1 MLPERVT
8 VIGAGSWGTA
18 LAILLCHNIEHVLLW
33 GRNARAMGTM
43 AKEHCNTRYLP
54 DIIFPRNLEI
64 QADFQRVVTDELCF
78 VVAVPSHAFR
88 ETLEKLKSNIISQG
102 FQPTE
107 ATVIWGTKGFDPTT
121 GSLLSEVADEVLG
134 HSAGCRVSCGVISG
148 PSFAKETVNALPT
161 ALTLAS
167 ASTEHAENMA
177 SWFRTATTKVYF
189 SDDLVG
195 VQLGGA
201 IKNVMAIAA
210 GISDGLGYGANAR
223 AALITRGLSE
233 LTRLGL
239 ALGGKAKT
247 FMGLTGVGDL
257 ILTCTD
263 NQSRNRR
270 FGLRLGAGKSK
281 AEAIAEIGQEI
292 EGINTAR
299 ELFAISKNLGVDMPI
314 TEQVYKII
322 HHDNDPATAVQSL
335 LQRNP
340 KAETD

>member
-1 MLPERVT
+1 MLPERVA

-18 LAILLCHNIEHVLLW
+18 LAILLCSNIARVLLW
-33 GRNARAMGTM
+33 GRNAKAMENM
-43 AKEHCNTRYLP
+43 AKARANARYLP
-54 DIIFPRNLEI
+54 DIAFPRNLEI
-64 QADFQRVVTDELCF
+64 QSDFQRIVTDDLCF
-78 VVAVPSHAFR
+78 VVVVPSHGFR
-88 ETLEKLKSNIISQG
+88 QTLENLKNHIINQG
-102 FQPTE
+102 FQLDD
-107 ATVIWGTKGFDPTT
+107 ATIIWGTKGFDTAT
-121 GSLLSEVADEVLG
+121 GRLLSEVADEVLG
-134 HSAGCRVSCGVISG
+134 HSVGRGVISG
-148 PSFAKETVNALPT
+148 PSFAKEMANSLPT

-167 ASTEHAENMA
+167 ASNANAENMA
-177 SWFRTATTKVYF
+177 SWFRTPTTRVYF

-239 ALGGKAKT
+239 ALGGKAET

-263 NQSRNRR
+263 DQSRNRR
-270 FGLRLGAGKSK
+270 FGLRLGTGKSK

-292 EGINTAR
+292 EGINTVR
-299 ELFAISKNLGVDMPI
+299 ELFETSKNLDVDMPI

-322 HHDNDPATAVQSL
+322 HQNNNPETAVQLL

-340 KAETD
+340 KAESD